1 MARPKCSLFPL
12 LFLISI
18 VSPVVSAQAPQTITV
33 RILDSRTGQ
42 RITPTGFLVRV
53 DHQSAAH
60 NEWVRQNE
68 DGTTQLT
75 LPTQAS
81 VFLLHVT
88 YDSSTETYV
97 NCDTEK
103 RYQTPGPRWYS
114 ISEIAA
120 KGLVTLNGCINQARE
135 DKLRTT
141 ANPREFVLYVRKQ
154 NWKEESQN

>member
-18 VSPVVSAQAPQTITV
+18 VSQTVSAQAPQSITV

-53 DHQSAAH
+53 DHLSAAH
-60 NEWVRQNE
+60 NEWMRQNE

-81 VFLLHVT
+81 VLLLHVT

-103 RYQTPGPRWYS
+103 RYQTPAPRWYS
-114 ISEIAA
+114 ISEIAT
-120 KGLVTLNGCINQARE
+120 KGLVTLNGCINQNRE
-135 DKLRTT
+135 DKLKAT
-141 ANPREFVLYVRKQ
+141 ANPGEFVLYVRKQ
-154 NWKEESQN
+154 NWKEEGQN